1 VSWEATSAV
10 IAKSKQKGS
19 ALLTMLVMANY
30 SDKYGYLW
38 AGIKALALDTRLS
51 ERNIQ
56 NLNRR
61 AVKCGELRVFPNQ
74 GPVITR
80 SATPGAIGQRT
91 NLYRIALCEEPP
103 IGYSPLPATRGRKD
117 FTTSDERAS
126 QRAELGGESQSGK
139 VVQCVAPGESQREKV
154 VQESALGGESQRE
167 KVAQSV
173 APDPSLERPEIRQE
187 EGAAL
192 RPNGSAP
199 SATWK
204 GSDEWLRKFLHEQT
218 FLPVEPLDDPL
229 WWDNVTESLE
239 GVDVPFLS
247 REFAGIAAKLIEN
260 PSLRSYGAGRWK
272 QYVRNWLTNAKNSKG
287 EKKSWPD
294 TRMQARR

>member
-1 VSWEATSAV
+1 MSWEATSAV

-19 ALLTMLVMANY
+19 ALLNMLVKGNY
-30 SDKYGYLW
+30 SDKYGYSW
-38 AGIKALALDTRLS
+38 ASIKTLARDTRLS

-56 NLNRR
+56 YLDRK
-61 AVKCGELRVFPNQ
+61 AVKCGELEVYPNQ

-80 SATPGAIGQRT
+80 GPATGQRT
-91 NLYRIALCEEPP
+91 NLFRITLCEQPP
-103 IGYSPLPATRGRKD
+103 IGYAPFPTANRRKD
-117 FTTSDERAS
+117 FTTLDERPA
-126 QRAELGGESQSGK
+126 QRAQLGGESQSEK

-167 KVAQSV
+167 KVAQAV
-173 APDPSLERPEIRQE
+173 APDPSLERSEIRQE
-187 EGAAL
+187 ENVAPK
-192 RPNGSAP
+192 PNGPSP

-218 FLPVEPLDDPL
+218 FLPVEPLDDPR

-247 REFAGIAAKLIEN
+247 REFAAIAAKLIEN
-260 PSLRSYGAGRWK
+260 PTVGSYGAGRWK
-272 QYVRNWLTNAKNSKG
+272 QYVRNWLTNAKNS
-287 EKKSWPD
+287 EAKKRWPG
-294 TRMQARR
+294 TRQMQAGR